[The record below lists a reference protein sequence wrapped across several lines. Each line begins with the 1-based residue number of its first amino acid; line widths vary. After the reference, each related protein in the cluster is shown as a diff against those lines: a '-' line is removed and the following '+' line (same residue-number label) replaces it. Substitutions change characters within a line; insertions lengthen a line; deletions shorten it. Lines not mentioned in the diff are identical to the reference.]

1 MAFNDIKFWRE
12 MMDAEE
18 QERLAYDIACQ
29 KAEERAAALNQQEF
43 DDLDQVQVD
52 PEIMGNLD
60 SRCDCVCL
68 DDLEDDEIDFETY
81 GISEADLGVGPA
93 DEYTKLDDIMREPL
107 VRIPAAMGRPASDA
121 DLAAQDFVK
130 LMMETFKKFQE
141 SKNQEPLDEEM
152 YEETD
157 EESLTEDENT
167 DTSDKI
173 DQMSKDDDYP
183 LSDEDWEEINSQDD
197 YDKKIEL
204 IKNKVQE
211 KWSSLSAEA
220 KRKIQADISELR
232 KDMLK
237 NKWSDMKF
245 KEALRLQKLS
255 QKRELTD
262 KELERF
268 EHIIKYDL
276 DDMQRHELEKNL
288 TVNGYRIS
296 REGTKTRVPYSD
308 AQSGN
313 TKDHHTGDD
322 ADERSSETGLDS
334 EFDPEQ
340 FPYIPEPM
348 EPGTEIP
355 ADFDPHYPGS
365 IELRNQLKHDAKKL
379 AADLE
384 PGHEQRKKA
393 WARKEFADKLGDDF
407 YTNDPKVWKKIVGAL
422 EPDEIE
428 EIVSELSRELPG
440 GKADNER
447 MLNYMFNGM
456 KIYQHNIIAQMG
468 GGTDQ
473 KGKTGMLTQQ
483 GDKLIN
489 LLMYALAKHLNVAT
503 EHLDRFYKHM
513 RSESTT
519 DRDIRK
525 EIRPI
530 LLNEICAE
538 LGVNLQNVGQE
549 LGVVPAYIG
558 GKGNVKAK
566 RAADQLI
573 ISLFI
578 REYDHMTAAE
588 REQLREIF
596 QQFENKHQKRKMISG
611 LNPDQNTEFQ
621 HLIIKHREEGDL
633 SNEERI
639 RLLQLYNMHKNPNV
653 GEEIARMQAEREYA
667 NLTQNGDDQPFL
679 NKTTQVAKEF
689 LHARSGNVTKD
700 TIQYVNRNNDEN
712 NPE

>member
-1 MAFNDIKFWRE
+1 
-12 MMDAEE
+12 
-18 QERLAYDIACQ
+18 
-29 KAEERAAALNQQEF
+29 
-43 DDLDQVQVD
+43 
-52 PEIMGNLD
+52 
-60 SRCDCVCL
+60 
-68 DDLEDDEIDFETY
+68 
-81 GISEADLGVGPA
+81 
-93 DEYTKLDDIMREPL
+93 
-107 VRIPAAMGRPASDA
+107 
-121 DLAAQDFVK
+121 
-130 LMMETFKKFQE
+130 
-141 SKNQEPLDEEM
+141 
-152 YEETD
+152 
-157 EESLTEDENT
+157 
-167 DTSDKI
+167 
-173 DQMSKDDDYP
+173 
-183 LSDEDWEEINSQDD
+183 
-197 YDKKIEL
+197 
-204 IKNKVQE
+204 
-211 KWSSLSAEA
+211 
-220 KRKIQADISELR
+220 
-232 KDMLK
+232 
-237 NKWSDMKF
+237 
-245 KEALRLQKLS
+245 
-255 QKRELTD
+255 LTD

-296 REGTKTRVPYSD
+296 REGTKTRVPHSD

-340 FPYIPEPM
+340 FQYIPEPM

-355 ADFDPHYPGS
+355 ADFDPHYPGA
-365 IELRNQLKHDAKKL
+365 IDLRNQLKHDVKKL

-384 PGHEQRKKA
+384 PGHKQRKKA

-456 KIYQHNIIAQMG
+456 KFYQHNVIAQMG

-473 KGKTGMLTQQ
+473 KGMTGMLTQQ

-558 GKGNVKAK
+558 ERGNVKAK

-596 QQFENKHQKRKMISG
+596 
-611 LNPDQNTEFQ
+611 
-621 HLIIKHREEGDL
+621 
-633 SNEERI
+633 
-639 RLLQLYNMHKNPNV
+639 
-653 GEEIARMQAEREYA
+653 
-667 NLTQNGDDQPFL
+667 
-679 NKTTQVAKEF
+679 
-689 LHARSGNVTKD
+689 
-700 TIQYVNRNNDEN
+700 
-712 NPE
+712 